1 MKPILGLDGAGKVV
15 PKGRAI
21 GRNRVMTALLDV
33 IAEEVGARPRK
44 IRFGIVHVGAPDIV
58 AEVRHKLIE
67 RYGDVEIL
75 SAPATP
81 ALSTHLGTGAWGVA
95 YLVEDSAD

>member
-1 MKPILGLDGAGKVV
+1 M
-15 PKGRAI
+15 
-21 GRNRVMTALLDV
+21 
-33 IAEEVGARPRK
+33 
-44 IRFGIVHVGAPDIV
+44 GAPDIV
-58 AEVRHKLIE
+58 AEVRDKLIE

-95 YLVEDSAD
+95 YLVEGSAD